1 MKQAY
6 VCGIALS
13 EDYRNVVMIEKNRPA
28 SLAGKLN
35 FPGGKIESGHAIH
48 ELPIQAMRREFHE
61 ETGVLIEDWELIS
74 YFEGGKDFIIYF
86 YKTVTDKIYDC
97 VSMES
102 EQVNHWPVN
111 HILDEF
117 VLHRTYGV
125 QLNQPCSVMLS
136 LALQK
141 QIQYPVSF
149 HWNHIRD
156 NSQAGL

>member
-13 EDYRNVVMIEKNRPA
+13 KDYRDVVMIKKNRPA

-35 FPGGKIESGHAIH
+35 FPGGKIESGEYPHD
-48 ELPIQAMRREFHE
+48 AMKREFLE
-61 ETGVLIEDWELIS
+61 ETGILTRSWELIS
-74 YFEGGKDFIIYF
+74 YFEGGKDFVIYF
-86 YKTVTDKIYDC
+86 YKTVTDRIYDC
-97 VSMES
+97 ASMES
-102 EQVNHWPVN
+102 EEVNYWPVN

-141 QIQYPVSF
+141 QIQYPVTF
-149 HWNHIRD
+149 YWNGVRD